1 MKNYLVIL
9 GLFLCAMFFAGYLSR
24 SQTDIA
30 IIALWFAYLCL
41 TWNIVGGFA
50 GQLSMAHPVYI
61 AIGGYTSTVLYL
73 FFGITPWIGMFAGA
87 LLAMMLAAT
96 LAWINFRRRLPMLTY
111 ALITL
116 AIAFITVVSLNATQV
131 LGGHDG
137 LLIPRGN
144 DPATFRFS
152 YRTAYLYIIISA
164 VALMLLLANFII
176 RSTFGARLI
185 ALRDNQDAARMLGI
199 DVLRTAVISS
209 AISAFLGALGGTF
222 YAQYVSVIDPTAVG
236 IELAVQ
242 IILLTA
248 VGGLGT
254 VWGPFLGA
262 MILVPIERSFDRVF
276 VTVSG
281 VGHLTYGMVI
291 LLILVLLRNGV
302 VPWIQQGLRK
312 RKLQRQAS
320 RARESQFQ

>member
-1 MKNYLVIL
+1 MKNYLAIL

-24 SQTDIA
+24 SQADIA

-61 AIGGYTSTVLYL
+61 AIGGYTSTALYL

-87 LLAMMLAAT
+87 LLAMVLAAT

-116 AIAFITVVSLNATQV
+116 AIAFITVVVLNATEV

-152 YRTAYLYIIISA
+152 NRTMYLYIIISA

-262 MILVPIERSFDRVF
+262 IILVPIERSFDRIF

-302 VPWIQQGLRK
+302 VPWIQQGFRK
-312 RKLQRQAS
+312 RKLQQQAS
-320 RARESQFQ
+320 RAQESQFQ